1 MPLKIDTFSNQ
12 SGGNA
17 FYKAVTHPLA
27 ADKAR
32 HLVVHLQKAGPV
44 AVYDPSNQ
52 LGGFAEFFPLNE
64 IEIAGLFVKDVDQ
77 IGRVFLNDT
86 AQPVT
91 EITNCACKAIL
102 IAAFDAEKLLGQVRH
117 LIP

>member
-1 MPLKIDTFSNQ
+1 MALHISTFSNQ
-12 SGGNA
+12 SGGSA

-44 AVYDPSNQ
+44 AIYDPSNQ
-52 LGGFAEFFPLNE
+52 LGDFAEFFPLAE
-64 IEIAGLFVKDVDQ
+64 IEIAGLFVQDVDQ
-77 IGRVFLNDT
+77 IGRVFRNHA

-91 EITNCACKAIL
+91 ALKDCPCRAIL
-102 IAAFDAEKLLGQVRH
+102 VAAFEGEKLVA
-117 LIP
+117 